1 RPVSEGPSDNS
12 AGDDPA
18 DAVQERARDRVVVD
32 VLLYALARLLLAVVL
47 TGVIYLAARLLG
59 ITQVPVVV
67 AALFALI
74 IAMPLG
80 IWLFTPLR
88 RRATA
93 ALAVSGDRR
102 RAEREQLQAR
112 LRGEAVIDRGPDHQP
127 DEKGARALNRW

>member
-1 RPVSEGPSDNS
+1 VSEGPSDNS
-12 AGDDPA
+12 TGDDPA
-18 DAVQERARDRVVVD
+18 KAAQDRARDRVVLD
-32 VLLYALARLLLAVVL
+32 VLLYAVARLLLAVVL

-88 RRATA
+88 QRATA
-93 ALAVSGDRR
+93 ALAVAGERR

-112 LRGEAVIDRGPDHQP
+112 LRGEAVIDNGPDDQP
-127 DEKGARALNRW
+127 DEK